1 LNCVLRLS
9 DGFCL
14 FGVSHTKGCFL
25 HTSNDKPR
33 CVEHQENKLVGD
45 CFAIFQAF
53 DLGSPY
59 IKSMLMLSK
68 PICWQSFTAL
78 TASCDACLLPR
89 NFSSLSLKLWM
100 PMLMRLKGSRRSMP
114 IYAGR
119 KIVGVGFQRNLNEVV
134 HRKFGIQGVKNL
146 FNMFLLQARR
156 RSSTEINRPNGFV
169 CKHLFSQAYFP
180 AYRFGKFVDMG
191 FVCLRIKIAVDA
203 PRFAE
208 RNMKINPCQ
217 YYFFSLMISRTKSGS
232 SVVM

>member
-1 LNCVLRLS
+1 LEIALPYFRRLIGQPIHQIDADVVETHLLAIFYCS
-9 DGFCL
+9 YGIL
-14 FGVSHTKGCFL
+14 
-25 HTSNDKPR
+25 R
-33 CVEHQENKLVGD
+33 CVPSAEKFQFVVVETLDADADAVEGQPTEHAD
-45 CFAIFQAF
+45 
-53 DLGSPY
+53 
-59 IKSMLMLSK
+59 
-68 PICWQSFTAL
+68 IC
-78 TASCDACLLPR
+78 
-89 NFSSLSLKLWM
+89 
-100 PMLMRLKGSRRSMP
+100 
-114 IYAGR
+114 GR

-169 CKHLFSQAYFP
+169 CKHLFPQAYFP
-180 AYRFGKFVDMG
+180 AYRFGKFVDRG

>member
-1 LNCVLRLS
+1 MCRTSRERPLQV
-9 DGFCL
+9 
-14 FGVSHTKGCFL
+14 FL
-25 HTSNDKPR
+25 PFPAFDRAAHTSNPMM
-33 CVEHQENKLVGD
+33 
-45 CFAIFQAF
+45 F
-53 DLGSPY
+53 
-59 IKSMLMLSK
+59 SK
-68 PICWQSFTAL
+68 PICWLFFAL
-78 TASCDACLLPR
+78 RYLATVPSSEKFQFVIVETLNADADAVEGQPTEHADIC
-89 NFSSLSLKLWM
+89 
-100 PMLMRLKGSRRSMP
+100 
-114 IYAGR
+114 GR

-156 RSSTEINRPNGFV
+156 RSSPEINRPNGFV
-169 CKHLFSQAYFP
+169 CKHLFSQAYFS
-180 AYRFGKFVDMG
+180 AYRFGKFVDRG